1 MDATGEE
8 EPKEVLF
15 FPFYVPR
22 NNSFI
27 ILYWDQS
34 INKEG
39 IIDDIREKRTKH
51 WILNRILK
59 VGELEYNVQEK
70 VQVFAYYPPQ
80 SVLK

>member
-15 FPFYVPR
+15 FPFMFEEITALLFCIG
-22 NNSFI
+22 N
-27 ILYWDQS
+27 QS